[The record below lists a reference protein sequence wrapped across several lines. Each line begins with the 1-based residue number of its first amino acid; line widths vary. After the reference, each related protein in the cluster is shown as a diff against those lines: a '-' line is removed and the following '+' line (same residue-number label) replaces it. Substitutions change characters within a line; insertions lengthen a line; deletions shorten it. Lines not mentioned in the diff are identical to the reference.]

1 MKEIEAF
8 VDATR
13 AAEFLLLTRRRV
25 LELARAG
32 KLPAHPVGDG
42 VRRVWRFRL
51 SEIADELVMEKTSAV
66 NRKNRQP
73 NRRDR

>member
-25 LELARAG
+25 LELARSG
-32 KLPAHPVGDG
+32 KLPGHPVGDG

-66 NRKNRQP
+66 NPKNRQP